1 MGDNVLAKGGKR
13 EGAGRPKGSL
23 SKVQR
28 PAETLRTA
36 RIVISCT
43 DEQKAKLKALADAQE
58 KNVTEFILDALL
70 K

>member
-1 MGDNVLAKGGKR
+1 MARGGKR
-13 EGAGRPKGSL
+13 EGAGRPKGVL
-23 SKVQR
+23 NKTKR

-43 DEQKAKLKALADAQE
+43 DDEKASLKAMADAQG
-58 KNVTEFILDALL
+58 KKITEFILDALL